1 MDWKSFKPLNFGNA
15 SIPRA
20 NFRGTVERV
29 PSIVVVGLQW
39 GDEGKGKI
47 VDLLCPAF
55 DAVVRYQGG
64 NNAGHT
70 VKFADR
76 HFALRL
82 VPSGIL
88 HAGLPCVM
96 GNGLVVSPPA
106 LLEELGELH
115 AAGVET
121 VGRLFL
127 SNRAQAVLPP
137 LVALDR
143 AREAAAGE
151 QRVGTTGRGIGPT
164 YEMKAARLGVR
175 LAELGSPQ
183 LEERLRAQLVRVEAE
198 LAALG
203 AEPIGQPGPLADL
216 CREWSRLLAPYLADT
231 EHLLHR
237 WLEEGRS
244 LLFEG
249 AQGSL
254 LDVDHG
260 TYPFV
265 TSSNPTAGG
274 AATGTGVPPTAL
286 SGVLGIV
293 KAYTTRVGGG
303 PFPGEL
309 LDEHGE
315 RLRQRGNEF
324 GTVTGRPRRCG
335 WFDAVATRYAVRL
348 NGARAVALTKLD
360 VLDSLD
366 EIPVCV
372 GYRHRGAL
380 LDEFPSCLETLEAVE
395 PVYETLPGWQSETG
409 GILDYE
415 KLPEAA
421 RRYVEFLERI
431 IGADVALISTG
442 SRREETIVRDDVHLA
457 SWLGGRLEGVL
468 AARGA

>member
-1 MDWKSFKPLNFGNA
+1 V
-15 SIPRA
+15 A
-20 NFRGTVERV
+20 N
-29 PSIVVVGLQW
+29 IVVVGLQW

-70 VKFADR
+70 VKFGDR

-82 VPSGIL
+82 IPSGIL
-88 HAGLPCVM
+88 HPDLPCVL
-96 GNGLVVSPPA
+96 GNGLVVNPPA
-106 LLEELGELH
+106 LLEELEELH

-121 VGRLFL
+121 HGRLFL
-127 SNRAQAVLPP
+127 SNRAQALLPP
-137 LVALDR
+137 HGELDR
-143 AREAAAGE
+143 AREAAAGSE
-151 QRVGTTGRGIGPT
+151 KVGTTGRGIGPA
-164 YEMKAARLGVR
+164 YEMKAARTGVR
-175 LAELGSPQ
+175 LSELGSPQ
-183 LEERLRAQLVRVEAE
+183 LEERLRAQLVRMEAE

-203 AEPIGQPGPLADL
+203 AEPIGEPAPLADR
-216 CREWSRLLAPYLADT
+216 CRAWSERLAPYLADT

-237 WLEEGRS
+237 WLEEGKS

-286 SGVLGIV
+286 DGVLGIV

-309 LDEHGE
+309 LDETGE
-315 RLRQRGNEF
+315 RLRRRGNEF

-335 WFDAVATRYAVRL
+335 WFDAVAVRYAVRL
-348 NGARAVALTKLD
+348 NGTQLVALTKLD
-360 VLDSLD
+360 VLDTLA
-366 EIPVCV
+366 EVPVCV
-372 GYRHRGAL
+372 GYRSRGRML
-380 LDEFPSCLETLEAVE
+380 EEFPSCLETLERIE
-395 PVYETLPGWQSETG
+395 PVYETRPGWRQDTS
-409 GILDYE
+409 GILEFDD
-415 KLPEAA
+415 LPEAA
-421 RRYVEFLERI
+421 RDYVRFLEER
-431 IGADVALISTG
+431 IGAEVALISTG
-442 SRREETIVRDDVHLA
+442 PRREETLLRRTPALER
-457 SWLGGRLEGVL
+457 WLSGRFDAVL
-468 AARGA
+468 AGRGA

>member
-1 MDWKSFKPLNFGNA
+1 
-15 SIPRA
+15 
-20 NFRGTVERV
+20 V
-29 PSIVVVGLQW
+29 PNIVVVGLQW

-82 VPSGIL
+82 IPSGIL
-88 HAGLPCVM
+88 HQGTPCVM
-96 GNGLVVSPPA
+96 GNGLVVSPEA
-106 LLEELGELH
+106 LLEELDELH
-115 AAGVET
+115 AANIET
-121 VGRLFL
+121 EGRLFL
-127 SNRAQAVLPP
+127 SNRAQAVLPQ
-137 LVALDR
+137 LVALDH
-143 AREAAAGE
+143 AREAAAGK
-151 QRVGTTGRGIGPT
+151 QKVGTTGRGIGPT
-164 YEMKAARLGVR
+164 YEMKAARLGLR
-175 LAELGSPQ
+175 LSELASPR

-203 AEPIGQPGPLADL
+203 ADPVGEPGPIADL
-216 CREWSRLLAPYLADT
+216 CRGWARRLAPYLADT

-237 WLEEGRS
+237 WLDEGKA

-260 TYPFV
+260 TYPYV

-274 AATGTGVPPTAL
+274 AATGAGVPPTAIT
-286 SGVLGIV
+286 GVLGIV

-309 LDEHGE
+309 LDETGE
-315 RLRQRGNEF
+315 WLRRRGHEF

-335 WFDAVATRYAVRL
+335 WFDAVAARYAVRL
-348 NGARAVALTKLD
+348 NGARAVALTTLD

-372 GYRHRGAL
+372 GYRHRGDV

-395 PVYETLPGWQSETG
+395 PVYEILPGWKSDTCGVLE
-409 GILDYE
+409 YE
-415 KLPEAA
+415 RLPEAA
-421 RRYVEFLERI
+421 RRYVEFLERT
-431 IGADVALISTG
+431 IGTEVALISSG
-442 SRREETIVRDDVHLA
+442 PRREETIVRRSATLDA
-457 SWLGGRLEGVL
+457 WLGGRVGEVL